1 MVFKI
6 VRETMMV
13 LQRVESKIRSAK
25 KDMDAD
31 LFTIKN
37 ILVLKNE
44 LVSLEI
50 GDIRSQQANPLQH
63 FSRVWESIGPQSW
76 LGLIGNIGNM
86 VPGWSRGSQPPA
98 VTAKTMT
105 VEDMGEQL
113 DELLRQSIHAFTGRW
128 ATKINEAGVKE
139 KAKVEGELR
148 GLLEGVFGDQPEV
161 VGKLVEAIEINA
173 RAMRDAEAEK
183 TGARRY

>member
-1 MVFKI
+1 MEPKI
-6 VRETMMV
+6 
-13 LQRVESKIRSAK
+13 KSAK
-25 KDMDAD
+25 GQMDAD
-31 LFTIKN
+31 LFMIKN

-63 FSRVWESIGPQSW
+63 FSRVWENMSPQNW
-76 LGLIGNIGNM
+76 LGLIGNF
-86 VPGWSRGSQPPA
+86 VPGWSGGGGGGQPA
-98 VTAKTMT
+98 VTAKAMT
-105 VEDMGEQL
+105 VEDVSEQL

-128 ATKINEAGVKE
+128 ATRVNGAGVRE
-139 KAKVEGELR
+139 RGKVEGELR
-148 GLLEGVFGDQPEV
+148 GLLDGVFGEQPEV
-161 VGKLVEAIEINA
+161 GEKLVEAIEINA